1 MGAVNLASAG
11 GGEEVCSDLEVNML
25 ARPDEGTALG
35 VSEGMLDHTLRATET
50 RPT

>member
-11 GGEEVCSDLEVNML
+11 GGEVCPDLEVNML

-35 VSEGMLDHTLRATET
+35 VSKGMLDYTLRATET